1 VSLDSRGVV
10 PADLY
15 AALPGAHAHGAQF
28 AGAAIAAGAV
38 AVLTDDAGAAALSA
52 DGRAG
57 GIPVLTVQQPRAV
70 LGDLAATVYGHPA
83 RALRMVGITGTNGK
97 TTTAYLVESGLREL
111 GAHPG
116 LIGTVETRIGDER
129 LASVRT
135 TPETTDLH
143 AMLAVMRERST
154 DSVVMEVS
162 SHALDQHRVDG
173 VTFDVA
179 LFTNLSQDH
188 LEYHGTL
195 ADYFEAKAALFTPA
209 RARQGVVCVDDEWG
223 MALAERRGIPLVTL
237 SSRRPAEWTVEPG
250 AGPHLDLAGPGV
262 RLRLPCHLPGTF
274 NRVNTAMAA
283 VALIELGYAAAD
295 VQRAMAIEPL
305 VPGRMELVPG
315 GVGDPR
321 CIVDYAHTPD
331 AVDAALAALRPSTA
345 GLLVVVLG
353 AGGDRD
359 TTKRHAMGAAAARWA
374 DVVYVTDDNP
384 RSEDP
389 ASIRA
394 QVYAGAVDARRVFTS
409 AAGRAEHIAEAV
421 REARRSGHPTD
432 NTVVVLGKGHETGQD
447 IGGVVHPFDDRAA
460 LAAALRGEPYRPEAH
475 G

>member
-1 VSLDSRGVV
+1 
-10 PADLY
+10 
-15 AALPGAHAHGAQF
+15 
-28 AGAAIAAGAV
+28 
-38 AVLTDDAGAAALSA
+38 
-52 DGRAG
+52 
-57 GIPVLTVQQPRAV
+57 
-70 LGDLAATVYGHPA
+70 
-83 RALRMVGITGTNGK
+83 
-97 TTTAYLVESGLREL
+97 
-111 GAHPG
+111 
-116 LIGTVETRIGDER
+116 
-129 LASVRT
+129 
-135 TPETTDLH
+135 
-143 AMLAVMRERST
+143 
-154 DSVVMEVS
+154 
-162 SHALDQHRVDG
+162 
-173 VTFDVA
+173 
-179 LFTNLSQDH
+179 
-188 LEYHGTL
+188 
-195 ADYFEAKAALFTPA
+195 
-209 RARQGVVCVDDEWG
+209 
-223 MALAERRGIPLVTL
+223 
-237 SSRRPAEWTVEPG
+237 
-250 AGPHLDLAGPGV
+250 
-262 RLRLPCHLPGTF
+262 
-274 NRVNTAMAA
+274 MAA